1 MKRKMWAM
9 LLILGLILG
18 LVPQAA
24 IPVEAAE
31 DTFFGVL
38 ISDTEGNM
46 NAGGC
51 YWMFYEGNERDGQRT
66 SSSNNFVSE
75 GEEVSLRA
83 DPKDGYRFV
92 GWYQGDPDL
101 APGEKIY
108 KGEPLETAYHYRFTA
123 PLPSERP
130 YICAVFEK
138 DPSAH
143 YGDQVQMWVGN
154 TDGRAGDSTVM
165 GGKVAVKYTPSWDV
179 WPEEIVEKDGTD
191 FVYGEI
197 LQFYKGD
204 ECTVYAQPDD
214 GYKFVGWYHVNI
226 EWGPGGGKSYEG
238 DVISTETSFTYK
250 PGETIVDGDY
260 EPLRYVCAVFEAASE
275 GTCTVSFDPGTGK
288 GSMAPVTVAAGEEYE
303 LPECTFAHDNSKRVF
318 HRWLVNDELKEAGE
332 SITVTQDT
340 TVTATWHYT
349 VTSTVDES
357 KDVSTTQ
364 VVGEGFVKDTRLGD
378 NAYDRAYDK
387 VTASTISDAKN
398 PTVDQMIKDAKE
410 AALKAAQ
417 DFAGEYTV
425 TVTSEAV
432 SDPVEKESKN
442 GIKFTSIR
450 DAVDEAGDYYDYMLV
465 SGEYYKKWVITVTLK
480 AEYTSTEKPTPTP
493 KPTPKPTKGFSDV
506 QDPKHPYYKAIYWA
520 ADAGITKGYS
530 DGTFGINRACTRS
543 EAVMFLWRMGGK
555 PEPKNASKSPFKD
568 VTKAHPHYKAI
579 LWAAQKGI
587 TKGYS
592 DGTFGVNKT
601 CTRGHIMT
609 FVWRFKGQPAPKT
622 VAKSPFTDVPK
633 NHPYYKAILWG
644 SQKKVT
650 NGMGDGTYGID
661 LNCTRGQI
669 VTFLYRIR

>member
-108 KGEPLETAYHYRFTA
+108 KGEPLETAYHYRFAA

-179 WPEEIVEKDGTD
+179 WPEDIVERDGKD
-191 FVYGEI
+191 FVYGDI

-226 EWGPGGGKSYEG
+226 EWGPGEGKPYEG
-238 DVISTETSFTYK
+238 DIISTETSFTYK
-250 PGETIVDGDY
+250 PGETVLDGDY
-260 EPLRYVCAVFEAASE
+260 EPLRYVCAVFEAAPE

-288 GSMAPVTVAAGEEYE
+288 G
-303 LPECTFAHDNSKRVF
+303 CTFAHDNSKRVF

-425 TVTSEAV
+425 TVTSETV

-493 KPTPKPTKGFSDV
+493 KPTKGFSDV

-530 DGTFGINRACTRS
+530 DGTFGINKDCTRG
-543 EAVMFLWRMGGK
+543 EMMMFLWRYAGK
-555 PEPKNASKSPFKD
+555 KEPKAVSKSPFKD
-568 VTKAHPHYKAI
+568 V
-579 LWAAQKGI
+579 
-587 TKGYS
+587 
-592 DGTFGVNKT
+592 
-601 CTRGHIMT
+601 
-609 FVWRFKGQPAPKT
+609 PKT
-622 VAKSPFTDVPK
+622 HAF
-633 NHPYYKAILWG
+633 YKAILWG
-644 SQKKVT
+644 SQKGITK
-650 NGMGDGTYGID
+650 GYPDGTFGINRNVTRGECMMFLWRLKNKPAPKAVAKAPFPD
-661 LNCTRGQI
+661 VPKNHVFYNAVLWGYQKKITTGFTEGKLKGKFGVDENCSRGQI
-669 VTFLYRIR
+669 VTFLYRAR

>member
-179 WPEEIVEKDGTD
+179 WPEDIVERDGKD
-191 FVYGEI
+191 FVYGDI

-226 EWGPGGGKSYEG
+226 EWGPGEGKPYEG
-238 DVISTETSFTYK
+238 DIISTETSFTYK
-250 PGETIVDGDY
+250 PGETVLDGDY
-260 EPLRYVCAVFEAASE
+260 EPLRYVCAVFEAAPE

-288 GSMAPVTVAAGEEYE
+288 GSMELVTVAAGEEYE
-303 LPECTFAHDNSKRVF
+303 LPRCTFAHDNSKRVF
-318 HRWLVNDELKEAGE
+318 FKWSVNDELLLPGD
-332 SITVTQDT
+332 SITVTEDT

-349 VTSTVDES
+349 QTTTVDES
-357 KDVSTTQ
+357 VDVSTTQ
-364 VVGEGFVKDTRLGD
+364 VVGEEFVKDTRTGD
-378 NAYDRAYDK
+378 SQYKIAFDK
-387 VTASTISDAKN
+387 VTESTITKPNN
-398 PTVDQMIKDAKE
+398 PTVNQMIEEAKE

-417 DFAGEYTV
+417 DFAGENTV
-425 TVTSEAV
+425 TVISETV
-432 SDPVEKESKN
+432 SDPVEKESRN
-442 GIKFTSIR
+442 GIKFDFINN
-450 DAVDEAGDYYDYMLV
+450 AVDEAGDYYDYMLIH
-465 SGEYYKKWVITVTLK
+465 GEYYRKWVITVTLK
-480 AEYTSTEKPTPTP
+480 TEYTSKEPTP

-555 PEPKNASKSPFKD
+555 PEPKNAARRSCSCGAWAGSRSRRMLQRARSK
-568 VTKAHPHYKAI
+568 T
-579 LWAAQKGI
+579 
-587 TKGYS
+587 
-592 DGTFGVNKT
+592 
-601 CTRGHIMT
+601 
-609 FVWRFKGQPAPKT
+609 
-622 VAKSPFTDVPK
+622 
-633 NHPYYKAILWG
+633 
-644 SQKKVT
+644 
-650 NGMGDGTYGID
+650 
-661 LNCTRGQI
+661 
-669 VTFLYRIR
+669 

>member
-9 LLILGLILG
+9 ILIFGLILG

-38 ISDTEGNM
+38 ISD
-46 NAGGC
+46 AGGDLNVGGS
-51 YWMFYEGNERDGQRT
+51 YWIYYEGNERDGQRT
-66 SSSNNFVSE
+66 SSSNNFLSE
-75 GEEVSLRA
+75 GVDVYLRA
-83 DPKDGYRFV
+83 EPKDGYRFL
-92 GWYQGDPDL
+92 GWYQGEPDA
-101 APGEKIY
+101 APGEKHY
-108 KGEPLETAYHYRFTA
+108 TGAPLSTEYEYQFTA
-123 PLPSERP
+123 PIPLARP
-130 YICAVFEK
+130 YVCAVFEK

-154 TDGRAGDSTVM
+154 TDGRAGNSTVM
-165 GGKVAVKYTPSWDV
+165 GGKVAVKYKPSWDV

-191 FVYGEI
+191 FVYGDI

-303 LPECTFAHDNSKRVF
+303 LPECTFAHDNSERVF
-318 HRWLVNDELKEAGE
+318 YRWSVNDELIKAGE
-332 SITVTQDT
+332 SITVTEDT
-340 TVTATWHYT
+340 TVTAKWHYT
-349 VTSTVDES
+349 RDVKIDNSVDR
-357 KDVSTTQ
+357 STTE
-364 VVGEGFVKDTRLGD
+364 VVGEEHVKDTRSEAND
-378 NAYDRAYDK
+378 YKRAFDE
-387 VTASTISDAKN
+387 VTASAFTDPYN
-398 PTVDQMIKDAKE
+398 PTVNQMIKEAKE
-410 AALKAAQ
+410 EALKAAQ

-425 TVTSEAV
+425 TVVSETV
-432 SDPVEKESKN
+432 SDPKIQKTQDDRS
-442 GIKFTSIR
+442 FTFF
-450 DAVDEAGDYYDYMLV
+450 DNVKDEAGDYYRYLV
-465 SGEYYKKWVITVTLK
+465 IDGYYYHSWVITVTLN
-480 AEYTSTEKPTPTP
+480 AEYTSKAPT
-493 KPTPKPTKGFSDV
+493 PTPKPTKGFSDV

-568 VTKAHPHYKAI
+568 VTKSHPHYKAI

>member
-108 KGEPLETAYHYRFTA
+108 KGEPLETAYHYRFAA

-179 WPEEIVEKDGTD
+179 WPEDIVERDGKD
-191 FVYGEI
+191 FVYGDI

-226 EWGPGGGKSYEG
+226 EWGPGEGKPYEG
-238 DVISTETSFTYK
+238 DIISTETSFTYK
-250 PGETIVDGDY
+250 PGETVLDGDY
-260 EPLRYVCAVFEAASE
+260 EPLRYVCAVFEAAPE

-288 GSMAPVTVAAGEEYE
+288 GSMEPVTVAAGEKYE
-303 LPECTFAHDNSKRVF
+303 LPRCTFAHDNSKRVF

-425 TVTSEAV
+425 TVTSETV

-480 AEYTSTEKPTPTP
+480 AEYTSTEPTPTP

-579 LWAAQKGI
+579 LWAAQEGI

-650 NGMGDGTYGID
+650 NGMGDGTFGID
-661 LNCTRGQI
+661 KNCTRGQI

>member
-9 LLILGLILG
+9 ILILGMILG

-38 ISDTEGNM
+38 ITDTEGNM
-46 NAGGC
+46 NAGGS

-66 SSSNNFVSE
+66 SASNNFVSE
-75 GEEVSLRA
+75 GVDVSLRA
-83 DPKDGYRFV
+83 EPKDGYRFV
-92 GWYQGDPDL
+92 GWYQGEPDP
-101 APGEKIY
+101 APGEKRY
-108 KGEPLETAYHYRFTA
+108 KGEPLTTEYEYQFTA
-123 PLPSERP
+123 PIPLERP
-130 YICAVFEK
+130 YVCAVFEK

-179 WPEEIVEKDGTD
+179 WPEAIVARDGTD
-191 FVYGEI
+191 FVYGDI

-204 ECTVYAQPDD
+204 ECTVYAQPDN

-238 DVISTETSFTYK
+238 DVISAETSFTYK

-303 LPECTFAHDNSKRVF
+303 LPECAFAHDNSERTFYKWSVGDK
-318 HRWLVNDELKEAGE
+318 LMNPGDV
-332 SITVTQDT
+332 ITVNSDT
-340 TVTATWHYT
+340 TVTAKWR
-349 VTSTVDES
+349 STRTTIDNSVDN
-357 KDVSTTQ
+357 STTKIVAMLCIADRRTGLQ
-364 VVGEGFVKDTRLGD
+364 LFVPVLDETIASSFGNPYNEEV
-378 NAYDRAYDK
+378 NAK
-387 VTASTISDAKN
+387 IEK
-398 PTVDQMIKDAKE
+398 AKE
-410 AALKAAQ
+410 DMLKEAQ
-417 DFAGEYTV
+417 KRVEGYGYTIEDV
-425 TVTSEAV
+425 TESVRGPESIEATD
-432 SDPVEKESKN
+432 SRTYTYFDGS
-442 GIKFTSIR
+442 F
-450 DAVDEAGDYYDYMLV
+450 DDAGDYWPTYLIID
-465 SGEYYKKWVITVTLK
+465 GECYHSWRITITLD
-480 AEYTSTEKPTPTP
+480 AEYTSKAPTPT
-493 KPTPKPTKGFSDV
+493 PTPKPTKGFSDV

-568 VTKAHPHYKAI
+568 VTKSHPHYKAI

-650 NGMGDGTYGID
+650 NGMGDGTFGID
-661 LNCTRGQI
+661 KNCTRGQI

>member
-46 NAGGC
+46 NAGGS
-51 YWMFYEGNERDGQRT
+51 YWMYYEGNERDGQRT

-75 GEEVSLRA
+75 GVDVYLRA
-83 DPKDGYRFV
+83 DPKDGYRFL
-92 GWYQGDPDL
+92 GWYQGEPDP
-101 APGEKIY
+101 APGEKRY
-108 KGEPLETAYHYRFTA
+108 KGEPLSTEYEYQFTA
-123 PLPSERP
+123 PIPLERP
-130 YICAVFEK
+130 YVCAVFEK

-179 WPEEIVEKDGTD
+179 WPEAIVARDGTD
-191 FVYGEI
+191 FVYGDI

-204 ECTVYAQPDD
+204 ECTVYAQPDA

-250 PGETIVDGDY
+250 PGETVIDGDY
-260 EPLRYVCAVFEAASE
+260 EPLRYVCAVFEAAPE
-275 GTCTVSFDPGTGK
+275 GTCTVSFNPGTGK

-303 LPECTFAHDNSKRVF
+303 LPECTFAHDNSERVF
-318 HRWLVNDELKEAGE
+318 YRWSVNDELIKAGE
-332 SITVTQDT
+332 SITVTEDT
-340 TVTATWHYT
+340 TVTAAWHYT
-349 VTSTVDES
+349 RDVKIDNSVDR
-357 KDVSTTQ
+357 STTE
-364 VVGEGFVKDTRLGD
+364 VVGEEHVKDTRSEAND
-378 NAYDRAYDK
+378 YKRAFDE
-387 VTASTISDAKN
+387 VTASAFTDPYN
-398 PTVDQMIKDAKE
+398 PTVNQMIKEAKE
-410 AALKAAQ
+410 EALKAAQ

-425 TVTSEAV
+425 TVVSETV
-432 SDPVEKESKN
+432 SDPKIQKTQDDRS
-442 GIKFTSIR
+442 FTYF
-450 DAVDEAGDYYDYMLV
+450 DNVKDEAGDYYRYLV
-465 SGEYYKKWVITVTLK
+465 IDGYYYHSWVITVTLN
-480 AEYTSTEKPTPTP
+480 AEYTSTEKP
-493 KPTPKPTKGFSDV
+493 KGFSDV

-530 DGTFGINRACTRS
+530 DGTFGIERACTRS

-568 VTKAHPHYKAI
+568 VTKSHPHYKAI